1 MLWFYEWFFPA
12 VWVIF
17 LLYWQIK
24 AVNTKSTQRLE
35 PTSSRLFRV
44 FIFLIA
50 IVLLMTTRIPL
61 PWLYLQLWP
70 TGLWPFWLG
79 AIIMIVGLLFAVWAR
94 QHLGSNWSRSV
105 TIKQGH
111 ELITTGPYAV
121 VRHPIYTGILAGFL
135 GSAIAISQVR
145 GIVVFVLIFLALWM
159 KFRMEEKWMRTEFG
173 ETYATMLD
181 TPQPWCPTSSNDRM
195 RGNGGSSSLQAA
207 EMRSKIHG
215 LQARALQAARSPSSH
230 PRYSCVRPPC
240 LLKVVKYVSP
250 HALRGNHPWTISHL
264 QPSSFATPIPAK
276 CWCATCAS
284 PSIPTCAVG

>member
-35 PTSSRLFRV
+35 PASSRLLRV

-79 AIIMIVGLLFAVWAR
+79 AIVMIAGLLFAVWAR

-105 TIKQGH
+105 TIKQSH
-111 ELITTGPYAV
+111 DLITTGPYAV

-135 GSAIAISQVR
+135 GSAIALSQVR
-145 GIVVFVLIFLALWM
+145 GFIAFTLIFLALWM
-159 KFRMEEKWMRTEFG
+159 KFRMEEQWMRAQFG
-173 ETYATMLD
+173 ETYANYARHT
-181 TPQPWCPTSSNDRM
+181 
-195 RGNGGSSSLQAA
+195 AA
-207 EMRSKIHG
+207 
-215 LQARALQAARSPSSH
+215 LVP
-230 PRYSCVRPPC
+230 
-240 LLKVVKYVSP
+240 YV
-250 HALRGNHPWTISHL
+250 L
-264 QPSSFATPIPAK
+264 
-276 CWCATCAS
+276 
-284 PSIPTCAVG
+284 